1 MKRIWGK
8 HIYFKNTFE
17 CLPNLIQNETSGIE
31 RDVFKNSLVLVSHEM
46 HAWKLIQGMISIT
59 PTK

>member
-8 HIYFKNTFE
+8 HIYFEKTFE

-31 RDVFKNSLVLVSHEM
+31 RDVWASHEM
-46 HAWKLIQGMISIT
+46 HAWKLIQGMISIA